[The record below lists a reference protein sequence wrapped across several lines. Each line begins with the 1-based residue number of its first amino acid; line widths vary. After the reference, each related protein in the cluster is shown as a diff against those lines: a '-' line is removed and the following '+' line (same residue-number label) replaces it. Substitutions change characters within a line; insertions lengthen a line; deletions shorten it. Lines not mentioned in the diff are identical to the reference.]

1 VKWLL
6 LLSASALRGVS
17 WVFNLPARGVAIPAA
32 RLARWCELRAASDEP
47 F

>member
-6 LLSASALRGVS
+6 LFSASALRGVS

-32 RLARWCELRAASDEP
+32 RLARRCELRAASDEP

>member
-1 VKWLL
+1 MKWLL

-17 WVFNLPARGVAIPAA
+17 WLFNLPALCVAIPAA
-32 RLARWCELRAASDEP
+32 RLARRCELRAASDEP